1 MAEGVRLLGL
11 VAGVMMPLWNIPL
24 IVRIVR
30 RRSCGDLSLL
40 WLFGIWGCIV
50 LMLPSSLISTDIVLK
65 AFGISN
71 FLLFS
76 VVVMVVMKYRKSGKK
91 AADAG

>member
-1 MAEGVRLLGL
+1 
-11 VAGVMMPLWNIPL
+11 MMPLWNIPL